1 MARFPL
7 PLGRGQGLLMA
18 TLLLS
23 LAGCS
28 TSSQTPTS
36 LSAASP
42 PDAVVQE
49 SQPLQVPPQSP
60 RPFKVVMLLD
70 FSGSSS
76 QHRIEMPNVETL
88 QPLLESVSNAG
99 GVIALGAVCND
110 SNQPFTRLAIAE
122 PPPFPEDELHNA
134 TPPTPIDETGVNPLR
149 LPEKQRE
156 FDLALAEYSQRMAE
170 DEALIEQHQQAMA
183 AHQSAG
189 QAEIATFSEAIAP
202 LLTRPID
209 CNYTDLWGGLQR
221 ADLLLSED
229 SSVWSTPPDFYLLV
243 VSDGLDT
250 KGKSEVTLT
259 SNPEILLVNG
269 SGSVGIFADLEH
281 KAFES
286 VDAAIAHLA
295 SVRNKAYDPR

>member
-7 PLGRGQGLLMA
+7 PLGRELGLFMA
-18 TLLLS
+18 ALLLS

-28 TSSQTPTS
+28 AWSQTPTS
-36 LSAASP
+36 LSAAPSER
-42 PDAVVQE
+42 VVQKPSPVE
-49 SQPLQVPPQSP
+49 VPPASP
-60 RPFKVVMLLD
+60 HPFKVVMLLD

-76 QHRIEMPNVETL
+76 EHRIQMPSAETL
-88 QPLLESVSNAG
+88 QPLLEAIAAG
-99 GVIALGAVCND
+99 GGVMALGGICND

-122 PPPFPEDELHNA
+122 PPKFAAEKLHNP
-134 TPPTPIDETGVNPLR
+134 TPPSPVDETAVNPLR

-156 FDLALAEYSQRMAE
+156 FDLALAEYNQRKAE
-170 DEALIEQHQQAMA
+170 DEALIGQHQQAME
-183 AHQSAG
+183 AHQSAV
-189 QAEIATFSEAIAP
+189 QAEIAAFSDAIAP
-202 LLTRPID
+202 LLTRPVD
-209 CNYTDLWGGLQR
+209 CGHTDLWGGLQR

-229 SSVWSTPPDFYLLV
+229 SSIWSTSPDTYLLV

-250 KGKSEVTLT
+250 RGKAAVTLT
-259 SNPEILLVNG
+259 SSPEVLLING

-295 SVRNKAYDPR
+295 SVRNKADDLR